1 MILYHGTNIAFEN
14 IDLSKSKPNKDFGKG
29 FYLSGSYSQAMEMAK
44 IKFEQN
50 RKGVIRVYTY
60 EFDEATLQNG
70 DLSMLRFDTYSNEWA
85 EFILKNRTNSRNV
98 NIHEY
103 DVVYGPIADDRV
115 GAQIRLYEDGLINIE
130 MLVNNLKFMKG
141 MTMQYIF
148 CTEKSIKHLKRL

>member
-1 MILYHGTNIAFEN
+1 MILYHGTNIDFSE

-29 FYLSGSYSQAMEMAK
+29 FYLSANYGQAMEMAK
-44 IKFEQN
+44 IKYAQN
-50 RKGVIRVYTY
+50 KKGVVRVFTY
-60 EFDEATLQNG
+60 EFDESCLES
-70 DLSMLRFDTYSNEWA
+70 DDFKILRFETYSNEWA
-85 EFILKNRTNSRNV
+85 DFILKNRTNSSNT
-98 NIHEY
+98 NIHDY

-148 CTEKSIKHLKRL
+148 CTEKSIKYLKRL